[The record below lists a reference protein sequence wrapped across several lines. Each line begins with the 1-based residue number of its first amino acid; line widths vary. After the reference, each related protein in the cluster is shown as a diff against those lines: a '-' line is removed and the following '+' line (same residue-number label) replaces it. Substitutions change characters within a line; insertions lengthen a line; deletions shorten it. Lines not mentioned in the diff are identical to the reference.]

1 MHQDVKDLMV
11 SEATLLMEVLAKEVG
26 YKDEELAA
34 EMRDGFHTIGILP
47 DCREF
52 PHERVDPT
60 MEVEGLRTVSKWA
73 QRAVIG
79 QLRKNKKLASHIMEK
94 CMSEARPE
102 GTLKGPFTKEEVAA
116 ILGPHWV
123 PIPRFGLG
131 QGQKIRMIDDAR
143 LYSQN
148 ATVGRSF
155 KLTLG
160 GLDQLVAIAKVWFR
174 AVSDDRNVRIKYPD
188 GSWREGVLH
197 EEWLLAEARKLLGR
211 LLHLSDAYKQ
221 LASRPEEAYAAVVA
235 ALDE

>member
-1 MHQDVKDLMV
+1 
-11 SEATLLMEVLAKEVG
+11 MEELAKEVG

-47 DCREF
+47 DCHEF

-73 QRAVIG
+73 QHAVIG
-79 QLRKNKKLASHIMEK
+79 QLRNNKKLASHIMEK

-123 PIPRFGLG
+123 PIPRFGLE
-131 QGQKIRMIDDAR
+131 QGLKIRMVNDAS
-143 LYSQN
+143 LYLQN

-160 GLDQLVAIAKVWFR
+160 GLDQLV
-174 AVSDDRNVRIKYPD
+174 
-188 GSWREGVLH
+188 E
-197 EEWLLAEARKLLGR
+197 
-211 LLHLSDAYKQ
+211 
-221 LASRPEEAYAAVVA
+221 
-235 ALDE
+235 